1 MSEETPKKK
10 SAPKKSEVDMLA
22 VEAKAL
28 IVQVADLFDALM
40 STRNGM
46 KSELGSWEFS
56 RVRSMG
62 RGHEEEAR
70 ILTRTI
76 DAVQNMAEKLKGK

>member
-1 MSEETPKKK
+1 MTDETPKKK
-10 SAPKKSEVDMLA
+10 PAPKKDETGMK
-22 VEAKAL
+22 AKAL

-40 STRNGM
+40 NTRNGM

-62 RGHEEEAR
+62 RGNEEQAR
-70 ILTRTI
+70 ILTRTV
-76 DAVQNMAEKLKGK
+76 DAVRALAEEMRK

>member
-1 MSEETPKKK
+1 MTEDTPKKK
-10 SAPKKSEVDMLA
+10 AAPKKSEVDMLA
-22 VEAKAL
+22 VESKAL
-28 IVQVADLFDALM
+28 VLQMADLFDALM
-40 STRNGM
+40 STRSGM

-76 DAVQNMAEKLKGK
+76 DAVQKMAEKLKGK